1 MCSWCKQVRLA
12 EAVWVEVEEALVQ
25 LGLLELESLPQITHG
40 ACQACYADIMLAL
53 SASPD

>member
-25 LGLLELESLPQITHG
+25 LGLLELESLPQITLG